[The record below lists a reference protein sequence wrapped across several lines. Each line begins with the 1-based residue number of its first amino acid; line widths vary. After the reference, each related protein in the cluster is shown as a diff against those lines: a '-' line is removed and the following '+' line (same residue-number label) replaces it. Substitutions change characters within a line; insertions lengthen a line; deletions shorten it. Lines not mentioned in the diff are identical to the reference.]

1 MIFARKHLLNPV
13 QDEPIRTIM
22 PATNTVAQDVVRL
35 LLISVPSDNTRL
47 CTAGSDTNVS
57 QASVHVPSSTLGT

>member
-13 QDEPIRTIM
+13 CDKPIGTTT
-22 PATNTVAQDVVRL
+22 PATNTVAQDVVRHL
-35 LLISVPSDNTRL
+35 PISVPSDDTRL

-57 QASVHVPSSTLGT
+57 QASVHIPISTPGT